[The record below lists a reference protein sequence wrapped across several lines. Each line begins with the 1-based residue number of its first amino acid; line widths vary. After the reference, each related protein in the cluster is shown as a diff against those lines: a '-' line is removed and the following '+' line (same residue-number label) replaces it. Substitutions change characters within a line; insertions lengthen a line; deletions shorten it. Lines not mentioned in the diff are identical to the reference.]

1 MTESRWITEALVQ
14 FSASPIWLTPIDNF
28 VDDNCCIF
36 SNESEMQLEYTVVHN
51 KFKKLIDSLLTCF
64 LMELGVSME
73 TAVEALQSSLVVSA
87 QTSEGRSEQQ
97 AAKKLLKQIFNA
109 DNFSR
114 FHTMM
119 VKRNLELD
127 ILANAALS
135 SDKVCGDGGAALS
148 AEEVEKETPAPAR
161 VQRAIDLNGDVNED
175 DALRRAIEVSLQD
188 DHAQQQVQAYKKACI
203 QEDADLQMA
212 AVEHQANRE
221 KAQLEAALQTQP
233 AQKLSD
239 GEHCR
244 QNHVESINKQK
255 KSQLQPIHD
264 LAMPGTGQKGCEEAE
279 PQKADFNSPESPFPL
294 PAQQVAAAPASVAAA
309 ESAPV
314 AAPVSVPALPS
325 IGQRQA
331 ALPAI
336 PSTVTASR
344 AQYMREQREKLLA
357 RNRASRQEQL
367 STFLQNNSSSTA
379 TSSSAALAATG
390 AAQSVTVEIA
400 RRLRGSIALRVVVIS
415 APIGMLEIS
424 SARKT
429 KLYDVTG
436 STKNLRVAESFC
448 IITIAFMAHGLIMYI
463 VAIIEACTGA
473 TCLIATFAM
482 VLGSIPWG
490 AIAGEL
496 VTSCSLLDTVWAIQ
510 VCAIACAFSSL

>member
-36 SNESEMQLEYTVVHN
+36 SNESEMQLEYTVAHN

-73 TAVEALQSSLVVSA
+73 TAVEALQSSLAVSV
-87 QTSEGRSEQQ
+87 QTSEGLSEQQ

-109 DNFSR
+109 DNFSH

-135 SDKVCGDGGAALS
+135 SDGVCGNGGAALS
-148 AEEVEKETPAPAR
+148 TEEVEKETRARAR
-161 VQRAIDLNGDVNED
+161 VQRAIDVNGDVSED

-188 DHAQQQVQAYKKACI
+188 GTAQQQVQAYRKACI
-203 QEDADLQMA
+203 QEDANLQLT
-212 AVEHQANRE
+212 AVEHQANSE
-221 KAQLEAALQTQP
+221 KAQLEAVLQTQS
-233 AQKLSD
+233 AQNLPE
-239 GEHCR
+239 GEHFR
-244 QNHVESINKQK
+244 QNHVEPINKQK
-255 KSQLQPIHD
+255 ESQLQPIRAH
-264 LAMPGTGQKGCEEAE
+264 AMSGKGQKGCDEAE
-279 PQKADFNSPESPFPL
+279 PQKANFNSPESPCPL
-294 PAQQVAAAPASVAAA
+294 PALQVPAAA
-309 ESAPV
+309 SAPV

-331 ALPAI
+331 ALPSI
-336 PSTVTASR
+336 PSTITASVLKSAPSAPAHQAHGTAVSATPAPTPIPTKEELEKR

-367 STFLQNNSSSTA
+367 NTFLQNNSSSTT

-400 RRLRGSIALRVVVIS
+400 RRLRGDL
-415 APIGMLEIS
+415 IGE
-424 SARKT
+424 ARK
-429 KLYDVTG
+429 
-436 STKNLRVAESFC
+436 
-448 IITIAFMAHGLIMYI
+448 
-463 VAIIEACTGA
+463 
-473 TCLIATFAM
+473 
-482 VLGSIPWG
+482 
-490 AIAGEL
+490 
-496 VTSCSLLDTVWAIQ
+496 
-510 VCAIACAFSSL
+510 SSG

>member
-336 PSTVTASR
+336 PSTVTASVSKSTPSAPAHPAHGTAVSATPAPAPAPTNEELEKR

-400 RRLRGSIALRVVVIS
+400 RRLRGDL
-415 APIGMLEIS
+415 IGE
-424 SARKT
+424 ARK
-429 KLYDVTG
+429 
-436 STKNLRVAESFC
+436 
-448 IITIAFMAHGLIMYI
+448 
-463 VAIIEACTGA
+463 
-473 TCLIATFAM
+473 
-482 VLGSIPWG
+482 
-490 AIAGEL
+490 
-496 VTSCSLLDTVWAIQ
+496 
-510 VCAIACAFSSL
+510 SSG